1 MQKQSAILRILLH
14 AFFLISV
21 NLFSVAAAVLAIYL
35 MKTDAGEMAQS
46 GIALLIN
53 LMIYLLIYWL
63 MRGIGAMIMQID
75 DFSMLAI
82 ILLSS
87 LALFPAV
94 FYPLHFLIKGAWSS
108 FDDILSV
115 WPFQFIVNG
124 LCLVLNYFV
133 LSKRK

>member
-21 NLFSVAAAVLAIYL
+21 NIFSVTAAVLVMYL
-35 MKTDAGEMAQS
+35 MKIDGGEMTQS

-75 DFSMLAI
+75 DFFHAGNH
-82 ILLSS
+82 
-87 LALFPAV
+87 
-94 FYPLHFLIKGAWSS
+94 PLIVSR
-108 FDDILSV
+108 
-115 WPFQFIVNG
+115 FIPG
-124 LCLVLNYFV
+124 IV
-133 LSKRK
+133 LSIALSHKRNVEQL

>member
-124 LCLVLNYFV
+124 LCLVGNYFI
-133 LSKRK
+133 LSRKV

>member
-1 MQKQSAILRILLH
+1 M
-14 AFFLISV
+14 
-21 NLFSVAAAVLAIYL
+21 YL
-35 MKTDAGEMAQS
+35 MKIDAGEMAQS

>member
-21 NLFSVAAAVLAIYL
+21 NLFSVTAAVLVMYL
-35 MKTDAGEMAQS
+35 MKIDGGEMTQS
-46 GIALLIN
+46 GIALLMN
-53 LMIYLLIYWL
+53 LMIYLLIYKL
-63 MRGIGAMIMQID
+63 MNGIQAMIMQID

-87 LALFPAV
+87 LALFPAL
-94 FYPLHFLIKGAWSS
+94 FYPLHFLIKGTWSN

-124 LCLVLNYFV
+124 LCLVINNFI

>member
-21 NLFSVAAAVLAIYL
+21 NIFSVTAAVLVMYL
-35 MKTDAGEMAQS
+35 MKIDGGEMTQS

-53 LMIYLLIYWL
+53 LMIYLLIYKL
-63 MRGIGAMIMQID
+63 MNGIGAMIMQID

-108 FDDILSV
+108 FDDILNV

-124 LCLVLNYFV
+124 LCLVGNYFI
-133 LSKRK
+133 LSRKV